1 MHESERSTITKRDL
15 VQRIADHTG
24 QTKVLVRDI
33 LQQFLDEVAEELIQ
47 GNRLEFRK
55 FGVFEVRQRPGRMA
69 QNPKTLEK
77 VEVPPKRVVKF
88 KVGNVLKKRVENG
101 PDPSSAVTPS
111 VSVPF
116 SVAETL
122 PSASSSDFEE
132 APPAEPEEEVAA
144 IESEDTPGSE
154 SNPWSVPKPDSDPSS
169 GDEEEDPGNRGPA
182 TDGSSPWSH

>member
-1 MHESERSTITKRDL
+1 MREPERSTITKRDL

-33 LQQFLDEVAEELIQ
+33 LQQFLDEVAGELIQ

-111 VSVPF
+111 ASVPF
-116 SVAETL
+116 SVAETSPTAP
-122 PSASSSDFEE
+122 PSGLEE
-132 APPAEPEEEVAA
+132 APSAEPEEEVAVT
-144 IESEDTPGSE
+144 EPKDTPASE
-154 SNPWSVPKPDSDPSS
+154 ANPWSVPKSDSDSPS
-169 GDEEEDPGNRGPA
+169 DEEDDSGNRGPA
-182 TDGSSPWSH
+182 TDGSSPWSS